1 MNAQEAEPAY
11 RIAKGQLDARQIT
24 VEEYNRRVAELKYQD
39 NVGSWWAV
47 SPQDG
52 SWLKW
57 TGSAWVPAFTQAVPV
72 TMQATVQPA
81 SQPAVQPDV
90 QQPAAQP
97 SWYIPPS
104 GVQQKPATQPAAAQP
119 VKQPVYQQHMPQP
132 AATVVAQP
140 AATSVKQPWSKG
152 KKFAVVSIVCGIGAF
167 IFIPYIF
174 GILGVILGALS
185 LREKYNPGAVGIL
198 VCIVAMLINY
208 LYIFIF

>member
-1 MNAQEAEPAY
+1 MNAQEAEAAY

-39 NVGSWWAV
+39 NSGTWWAV

-57 TGSAWVPAFTQAVPV
+57 TGSAWVPAFAQAVPV
-72 TMQATVQPA
+72 TTQATVQPA

-97 SWYIPPS
+97 SWTIPPS

-119 VKQPVYQQHMPQP
+119 VQQPDVQQPMP
-132 AATVVAQP
+132 QP

-174 GILGVILGALS
+174 GILGVILGTLS
-185 LREKYNPGAVGIL
+185 LREKYKPGAVGIL

>member
-1 MNAQEAEPAY
+1 MNAQEAEAAY
-11 RIAKGQLDARQIT
+11 RLAKGQFDARQIT

-39 NVGSWWAV
+39 NSGTWWAV

-119 VKQPVYQQHMPQP
+119 VQQPVYQQPMSQP
-132 AATVVAQP
+132 AAA
-140 AATSVKQPWSKG
+140 SVKQPWSKG

-167 IFIPYIF
+167 IFIPYIL

-185 LREKYNPGAVGIL
+185 LREKYKPGAVGIL
-198 VCIVAMLINY
+198 VCIVTMLINY
-208 LYIFIF
+208 LYSFIF